1 MNDDLNP
8 EQPAG
13 AVAGETLE
21 QVGSGSPATTPPVPA
36 TSPASARSPASATPQ
51 PPATPSPLGAEP
63 ARAAPE
69 VSKQKPETSTG
80 RSAVFVGAGILISR
94 IVGLIRQRIF
104 AHYFGSSGEG
114 DAFSAAFR
122 IPNFLQNVFGE
133 GALSASFI
141 PVYAKLLAQDDDEQ
155 AGRVANAIFCILALV
170 TSVIVLIGVLTTP
183 YIVTAIAAGFEQER
197 RELTIT
203 LVRIFFPG
211 AGLLVL
217 SAWCLGVLN
226 SHHRFFISYTAP
238 VAWNAAI
245 IFALVY
251 FGSSLDLAHLAEAT
265 AWGSVA
271 GSALQFGV
279 QLPTVLRL
287 IHSFRPALALAS
299 EHVRQVLRSFFPVF
313 ISRGVVQISAFV
325 DAFLASFLGEGAVVA
340 LNYAQS
346 LYTFAL
352 VTSVIVLIGVLTTP
366 YIVTAIAA
374 GFEQERRELTITLV
388 RIFFPGAGLLVLS
401 AWCLGVLNSHHRF
414 FISYTAPVAW
424 NAAIIFAL
432 VYFGSSLDLAH
443 LAEAT
448 AWGSVAGSALQF
460 GVQLPT
466 VLRLIHSFRPAL
478 ALASEHVRQVLRSFF
493 PVFISRG
500 VVQISAFVDAFLAS
514 FLGEGAVVAL
524 NYAQSLYTLPVSLF
538 GMSVSAAEL
547 PAMSKSLGTA
557 EVVAET
563 LRHRLDQGLSRITF
577 FIVPSAIAFLTLGDV
592 IAAVLYQTG
601 KFTRDDSVYVWI
613 ILAGASIGLLASTQ
627 GRLYS
632 STYYALRDTRTPLLF
647 AVLRVALTTV
657 LGYVFA
663 IHAPRWLGVEQ
674 RLGVAG
680 LMISSSLA
688 GWVEY
693 ALLRRTLNARIGRT
707 GLAPAYMVKLLVA
720 ALAGAA
726 VAWGLKLL
734 IPGWHPIPLAVV
746 VLGGYG
752 TTYFVIGYLFGLT
765 QARTILGRIFRIVGR

>member
-1 MNDDLNP
+1 MNDDLNS

-21 QVGSGSPATTPPVPA
+21 QVGAGTPAEAPPVP
-36 TSPASARSPASATPQ
+36 PAPPETP
-51 PPATPSPLGAEP
+51 
-63 ARAAPE
+63 
-69 VSKQKPETSTG
+69 KPKTETSTG
-80 RSAVFVGAGILISR
+80 RSAFFVGAGILISR

-141 PVYAKLLAQDDDEQ
+141 PVYAKLLAQDDEEQ
-155 AGRVANAIFCILALV
+155 AGRVANAIFGILALV
-170 TSVIVLIGVLTTP
+170 TSIIVLIGVLATP
-183 YIVTAIAAGFEQER
+183 YIVTAIAAGFEAER
-197 RELTIT
+197 RDLTIT

-245 IFALVY
+245 IFALIF
-251 FGSSLDLAHLAEAT
+251 FGNRLDLAHLAEAT
-265 AWGSVA
+265 AWASV
-271 GSALQFGV
+271 V
-279 QLPTVLRL
+279 
-287 IHSFRPALALAS
+287 
-299 EHVRQVLRSFFPVF
+299 
-313 ISRGVVQISAFV
+313 
-325 DAFLASFLGEGAVVA
+325 
-340 LNYAQS
+340 
-346 LYTFAL
+346 
-352 VTSVIVLIGVLTTP
+352 
-366 YIVTAIAA
+366 
-374 GFEQERRELTITLV
+374 
-388 RIFFPGAGLLVLS
+388 
-401 AWCLGVLNSHHRF
+401 
-414 FISYTAPVAW
+414 
-424 NAAIIFAL
+424 
-432 VYFGSSLDLAH
+432 
-443 LAEAT
+443 
-448 AWGSVAGSALQF
+448 GSALQF

-547 PAMSKSLGTA
+547 PAMSKSLGAA

-563 LRHRLDQGLSRITF
+563 LRKRLDRGLTRISF
-577 FIVPSAIAFLTLGDV
+577 FIVPSAVAFLTLGDV

-601 KFTRDDSVYVWI
+601 KFTRNDSIYVWI
-613 ILAGASIGLLASTQ
+613 ILAGASVGLLASTL

-663 IHAPRWLGVEQ
+663 IHGPRWIGVEQ
-674 RLGVAG
+674 KFGVAG
-680 LMISSSLA
+680 LMLSSSFA

-707 GLAPAYMVKLLVA
+707 GLALPYMIKLFVA
-720 ALAGAA
+720 AFAGAA
-726 VAWGLKLL
+726 VAWGLKLN
-734 IPGWHPIPLAVV
+734 IPTWHPIPLAVV

-752 TTYFVIGYLFGLT
+752 ITYFGLGYRFGLD
-765 QARTILGRIFRIVGR
+765 QAQTIIGRILRLPRRLLRK